1 MILYMFQCHSPKS
14 SHPCPLPQSPK
25 DCSIHL
31 YLFCCLSYRVIIT
44 IFLNSIYI
52 CVSIVYWCS
61 ISAIQQSDS
70 VIYVCAKTL
79 QSCLTL
85 CNPMDYSP
93 PGTSVHGILQARILE
108 WVAMPSSEDLSNPG
122 IEPTSLL
129 SPALTGRFFTT
140 GATWEVMQI
149 YSY

>member
-1 MILYMFQCHSPKS
+1 MLFSQIIPPLLLPKSPKF
-14 SHPCPLPQSPK
+14 
-25 DCSIHL
+25 CSLHL
-31 YLFCCLSYRVIIT
+31 CMFCCLAYRVIIT
-44 IFLNSIYI
+44 IFLNSIYM

-61 ISAIQQSDS
+61 VFAIQQSDS

-108 WVAMPSSEDLSNPG
+108 WVAMPSSGDLSNPG

-149 YSY
+149 HSY